1 MNTITFDNTWAYLTG
16 EPQAQWAVKDFL
28 TFRPEGY
35 QYTMAYKRKKWD
47 GYKSLYHVTANR
59 FPAGLTRDV
68 ASYLRSKGFEVEV
81 IDTRPHPPLFAEDFA
96 GRRAYDLMP
105 HQQEAVNRI
114 HQMTRGVV
122 HHPVGAGKSLVII
135 GAVAEINQP
144 SLVLVQRKELLQ
156 QQYQQFVKFLPDAN
170 VGMVGDGIWNPG
182 FITVATIQ
190 TLTSKLRHIETVK
203 DTLEW
208 LRQWNAVFV
217 DECHHLPAQS
227 YAALLASLPNAYWR
241 IGLSA
246 TPHRSGKKE
255 QELYVTGLTGPV
267 ISAYDPTEGIE
278 MGRLVPANV
287 FLVDPGLYEK
297 GLPAN
302 RKRYDYQDE
311 VRDGIVENERRNAL
325 IVKLA
330 EEFGEQGPTMVLTE
344 RIAHGKRLRDWM
356 LDNGHEEVT

>member
-1 MNTITFDNTWAYLTG
+1 MSAISFDNTWAYLTG
-16 EPQAQWAVKDFL
+16 EPQAQWAAKDFL

-59 FPAGLTRDV
+59 FPAGLAWDV
-68 ASYLRSKGFEVEV
+68 AAFLRGKGFAVEV
-81 IDTRPHPPLFAEDFA
+81 IDTRVIPAQVRADH
-96 GRRAYDLMP
+96 GRRLYELMP

-135 GAVAEINQP
+135 GAVAELSQP

-170 VGMVGDGIWNPG
+170 VGMVGDGVWNPG

-190 TLTSKLRHIETVK
+190 TLTSRLRRIETVK

-208 LRQWNAVFV
+208 LKQWHAVFV

-227 YAALLASLPNAYWR
+227 YAALMASLPNAYWR
-241 IGLSA
+241 VGLSA

-267 ISAYDPTEGIE
+267 ISAYDPSEGIE

-287 FLVDPGLYEK
+287 FLVDPGYYDKE
-297 GLPAN
+297 PARG
-302 RKRYDYQDE
+302 RKYDYQDE
-311 VRDGIVENERRNAL
+311 VRDGIVENERRNG
-325 IVKLA
+325 IIIKLA
-330 EEFGEQGPTMVLTE
+330 EEFGEQGPTMILTE
-344 RIAHGKRLRDWM
+344 RLAHGQRLRDWM
-356 LDNGHEEVT
+356 LDNGHEEIT